1 MDDNRDAGEMLGLL
15 LESAGYAAHVVYDAH
30 AALAYAPAHAPDVY
44 LLDIG
49 LPDISGNE
57 LARRLRATPSG
68 ARATLVAVTGYG
80 QESDRRQ
87 TAEAGFDF
95 HLVKPVDM
103 DVLLALLAF
112 FGLLVITSTPV
123 HQIPERL
130 RELTDRLLGRDE
142 YDEDDDEY
150 GDFDEYEEEADAAPA
165 GYRTLARLRLAALRA
180 ETNDAPAAL
189 ALWDQVAADA
199 AADPLL
205 RDLAG
210 LLWAQHQVDAGD
222 PAAIEARLR
231 PLMGPN
237 NPWRSLAQET
247 EALLALRLGRADQ
260 ARQAFRH
267 LSADL
272 AAPAGV
278 RARAEALLTR
288 LGETVPAAAAGG

>member
-1 MDDNRDAGEMLGLL
+1 MADIFDEVSEDLRAERAKRLAVRYGGWVL
-15 LESAGYAAHVVYDAH
+15 V
-30 AALAYAPAHAPDVY
+30 AALLIVAGVAGWQVWQAREAARSAAVAGRYLTALRASGEAPPGAEPPDRAKAAA
-44 LLDIG
+44 
-49 LPDISGNE
+49 E
-57 LARRLRATPSG
+57 LASL
-68 ARATLVAVTGYG
+68 
-80 QESDRRQ
+80 
-87 TAEAGFDF
+87 
-95 HLVKPVDM
+95 
-103 DVLLALLAF
+103 
-112 FGLLVITSTPV
+112 
-123 HQIPERL
+123 
-130 RELTDRLLGRDE
+130 
-142 YDEDDDEY
+142 
-150 GDFDEYEEEADAAPA
+150 ADAAPA